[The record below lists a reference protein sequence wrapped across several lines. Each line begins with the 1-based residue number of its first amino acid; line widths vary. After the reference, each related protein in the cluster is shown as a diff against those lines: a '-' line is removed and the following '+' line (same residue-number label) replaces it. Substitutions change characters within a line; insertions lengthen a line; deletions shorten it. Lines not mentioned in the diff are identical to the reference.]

1 MVEALAV
8 VVHGG
13 SATALVSGIWHPP
26 RVWMKKGR
34 ELLVGSYRRLHQ
46 NTIHSSPTHFHQ
58 TMSHSDPPNRYSY
71 SPSLH
76 WNPQLHQYF
85 LNAYGADHFSRISAA
100 LTYAPLL
107 IFRYFS
113 FQPIISRNMQF
124 QTISDSTT
132 EHILLVVT
140 VWFSLSFPIRSRP
153 SRYSCIRVNTLRSG
167 ADAVIE
173 KLRPLVSNVS
183 VAVQSEFEDG
193 ESNPLKECL
202 EDASAPFSKCKIP
215 GLDYVVFVWGSGPH
229 RIGYG
234 EAPPKEVIVSRKCA
248 EAVLRGAQVSNLFA
262 NFRIMCFEVFDW
274 LLLMLVL
281 ALGIRSGC
289 DGLQCSCW
297 ERRYSCGFGCCG
309 AAGCWWG
316 LGNSHDTWHCSP
328 RIRDR

>member
-1 MVEALAV
+1 
-8 VVHGG
+8 
-13 SATALVSGIWHPP
+13 
-26 RVWMKKGR
+26 
-34 ELLVGSYRRLHQ
+34 
-46 NTIHSSPTHFHQ
+46 
-58 TMSHSDPPNRYSY
+58 
-71 SPSLH
+71 
-76 WNPQLHQYF
+76 
-85 LNAYGADHFSRISAA
+85 
-100 LTYAPLL
+100 
-107 IFRYFS
+107 
-113 FQPIISRNMQF
+113 
-124 QTISDSTT
+124 
-132 EHILLVVT
+132 
-140 VWFSLSFPIRSRP
+140 
-153 SRYSCIRVNTLRSG
+153 VNTLRSG

-289 DGLQCSCW
+289 DGLQCSC
-297 ERRYSCGFGCCG
+297 
-309 AAGCWWG
+309 
-316 LGNSHDTWHCSP
+316 
-328 RIRDR
+328 